1 MWGDGSF
8 WFFPSKSAM
17 EKAYNKFKAVFTK

>member
-1 MWGDGSF
+1 MPDF
-8 WFFPSKSAM
+8 PCLWFFPSKSAM